1 MPIGLQD
8 YTVEET
14 STEWTLYHNDF
25 SLCSRKV
32 RICLHETRLDYES
45 KHIDLIETGKYEVA
59 SKEFLK
65 INPSATVPVLLH
77 KGRPI
82 YESHEQIKYIFNH
95 KRVSEVNEQNN
106 IKIEVDYWTEK
117 ASMVGNPVKEHKKY
131 AGNTIG
137 PLTFPLFAT
146 MLGYVSIVEI
156 LKGLIMHPIKQRVLI
171 FLMLKIF
178 GINFLKQRPIKKL
191 IQSAFNDLNNHLNE
205 LESKLSSSN
214 DKWLIGD
221 NFTIADI
228 SWAVI
233 LHRLEECGWSDLLF
247 KNKTFIKAYYA
258 EIKKRPSFV
267 KGIVDQGNPN
277 LEKGICDLKNYI
289 KHNLFLKSIHKKLDE
304 SIR

>member
-14 STEWTLYHNDF
+14 SAEWILYHNDF

-32 RICLHETRLDYES
+32 RICLFENGLDYVS

-65 INPSATVPVLLH
+65 INPGATVPVLLH

-82 YESHEQIKYIFNH
+82 YESHEQIKYIFHHVRDN
-95 KRVSEVNEQNN
+95 KVSEETAIQ
-106 IKIEVDYWTEK
+106 IAIDFWTEK

-146 MLGYVSIVEI
+146 MLSYVPVFEI
-156 LKGLIMHPIKQRVLI
+156 LKGLIFHPIRQRVVI

-178 GINFLKQRPIKKL
+178 GINFLKLAPIKNL
-191 IQSAFNDLNNHLNE
+191 IGSSFKDLNSHLVE
-205 LESKLSSSN
+205 LEIKLSSSEGQ
-214 DKWLIGD
+214 WLIGD
-221 NFTIADI
+221 KFTLADI
-228 SWAVI
+228 SWSVI
-233 LHRLEECGWSDLLF
+233 LHRLEECGWSYLLF
-247 KNKTFIKAYYA
+247 KNKPFVEAYYA
-258 EIKKRPSFV
+258 KIKKRQSFIQ
-267 KGIVDQGNPN
+267 GIVFQSSPN
-277 LEKGICDLKNYI
+277 LERGIIDLKKFI
-289 KHNLFLKSIHKKLDE
+289 DQNLFLKSFHKKLGK
-304 SIR
+304 SI

>member
-32 RICLHETRLDYES
+32 RICLHETGLDYES

-77 KGRPI
+77 NGRPI

-178 GINFLKQRPIKKL
+178 GINFLKQRPIKNL

-205 LESKLSSSN
+205 LESKLSSSKN
-214 DKWLIGD
+214 KWLIGD

>member
-14 STEWTLYHNDF
+14 SSEWILYHNDF

-32 RICLHETRLDYES
+32 RICLFENGLDYVS

-65 INPSATVPVLLH
+65 INPGATVPVLLH

-82 YESHEQIKYIFNH
+82 YESHEQIKYIFHHVRDNE
-95 KRVSEVNEQNN
+95 VSEETDIQ
-106 IKIEVDYWTEK
+106 IAIDFWTEK

-146 MLGYVSIVEI
+146 MLSYVPVFEI
-156 LKGLIMHPIKQRVLI
+156 LKGLIFHPIRQRVVI

-178 GINFLKQRPIKKL
+178 GVNFLKLAPIKNL
-191 IQSAFNDLNNHLNE
+191 IGSSFKDLNSHLVE
-205 LESKLSSSN
+205 LEIKLSSSEGQ
-214 DKWLIGD
+214 WLIGD
-221 NFTIADI
+221 KFTLADI
-228 SWAVI
+228 SWSVI
-233 LHRLEECGWSDLLF
+233 LHRLEECGWSYLLF
-247 KNKTFIKAYYA
+247 KNKPFVEAYYA
-258 EIKKRPSFV
+258 KIKKRQSFIQ
-267 KGIVDQGNPN
+267 GIVFQSNPN
-277 LEKGICDLKNYI
+277 LERGISDLKEYI
-289 KHNLFLKSIHKKLDE
+289 DQNLFLKSLHKKLGK
-304 SIR
+304 SI

>member
-14 STEWTLYHNDF
+14 SAEWILYHNDF

-32 RICLHETRLDYES
+32 RICLFENGLDYVS

-65 INPSATVPVLLH
+65 INPGATVPVLLH

-82 YESHEQIKYIFNH
+82 YESHEQIKYIFHHVRDN
-95 KRVSEVNEQNN
+95 KVSEKTDIQ
-106 IKIEVDYWTEK
+106 IAIDFWTEK

-146 MLGYVSIVEI
+146 MLSYVPVFEI
-156 LKGLIMHPIKQRVLI
+156 LKGLIFHPIRQRVVI

-178 GINFLKQRPIKKL
+178 GVNFLKLAPIKNL
-191 IQSAFNDLNNHLNE
+191 IGSSFKDLNSHLVE
-205 LESKLSSSN
+205 LEIKLSSSEGQ
-214 DKWLIGD
+214 WLIGD
-221 NFTIADI
+221 KFTLADI
-228 SWAVI
+228 SWSVI
-233 LHRLEECGWSDLLF
+233 LHRLEECGWSYLLF
-247 KNKTFIKAYYA
+247 KNKPFIEAYYA
-258 EIKKRPSFV
+258 KIKKRQSFIQ
-267 KGIVDQGNPN
+267 GIVFQSNPN
-277 LEKGICDLKNYI
+277 LERGISDLKEFI
-289 KHNLFLKSIHKKLDE
+289 DQNLFLKSLHKKLGK
-304 SIR
+304 SI

>member
-32 RICLHETRLDYES
+32 RICLHETGLDYES

-77 KGRPI
+77 NGRPI
-82 YESHEQIKYIFNH
+82 YESHEQIKYIFDH
-95 KRVSEVNEQNN
+95 KRVNEINEQNN
-106 IKIEVDYWTEK
+106 IQIEVDYWTEK

-146 MLGYVSIVEI
+146 MLSYVPVFEI
-156 LKGLIMHPIKQRVLI
+156 LKGLIFHPIRQRVVI

-178 GINFLKQRPIKKL
+178 GINFLKLAPIKNL
-191 IQSAFNDLNNHLNE
+191 IGSSFKDLNSHLVE
-205 LESKLSSSN
+205 LEIKLSSSESQ
-214 DKWLIGD
+214 WLIGD
-221 NFTIADI
+221 KFTLADI
-228 SWAVI
+228 SWSVI
-233 LHRLEECGWSDLLF
+233 LHRLEECGWSYLLF
-247 KNKTFIKAYYA
+247 KNKPFVEAYYA
-258 EIKKRPSFV
+258 KIKKRQSFIQ
-267 KGIVDQGNPN
+267 GIVFQSNPN
-277 LEKGICDLKNYI
+277 LERGISDLKEYI
-289 KHNLFLKSIHKKLDE
+289 DQNLFLKSLHKKLGK
-304 SIR
+304 SI